1 VQDVPA
7 PFTIESA
14 ERGEASDL
22 DEVRAVAGA
31 FVAALRTEHGLT
43 ELQLLVLRALT
54 KSMTGFEIEYDAVEG
69 VEPEQLGHLLAD
81 RPTMFRRRIVQ
92 MMLIGEL
99 LLRPLPPEV
108 SERVEQYALEL
119 GVSDDMLGITRR
131 LASGALGLALVDFR
145 RSGYEG
151 NWDFDDYADSL
162 HTRHR
167 LVEPWAENPDDPELA
182 VRWAALEQC
191 RANTLGRKVWEF
203 YQARGFHW
211 PGTTGSAP
219 PLLAQHD
226 WLHVIADYGSTVESE
241 VEVFSFIARAND
253 DPQAFSLQAM
263 VLSLFETGYLT
274 RGAGIF
280 DIDTGHLSSSSE
292 QAEHMATRLA
302 DAMYRGARC
311 ACAGDLLKVDWFAYA
326 DLPLDDVRREF
337 RVIPKSEG
345 AYDAGSVSPWETG
358 GITVHQYDYARQRAA
373 DQGLAYE
380 SYGAAPVET

>member
-1 VQDVPA
+1 MPA
-7 PFTIESA
+7 PLPTGSP
-14 ERGEASDL
+14 ERHEPSDI

-31 FVAALRTEHGLT
+31 FVDALRTEHGLT
-43 ELQLLVLRALT
+43 ELQQLVLRALT
-54 KSMTGFEIEYDAVEG
+54 KSMTGFEVEYDAVEG
-69 VEPEQLGHLLAD
+69 VGPEQLGYLLAD
-81 RPTMFRRRIVQ
+81 RPVMFRRRIVQ

-108 SERVEQYALEL
+108 SERVETYALEL
-119 GVSDDMLGITRR
+119 GVRDDMFAVTRR
-131 LASGALGLALVDFR
+131 LADGALGLALVDFR

-151 NWDFDDYADSL
+151 NWNYDDYADSL
-162 HTRHR
+162 HTRRR
-167 LVEPWAENPDDPELA
+167 LVEPWAEHPDDPQLA
-182 VRWAALEQC
+182 ARWAALEHC

-263 VLSLFETGYLT
+263 VLSLFETGYLA

-280 DIDTGHLSSSSE
+280 DLDTGHLSRSSE
-292 QAEHMATRLA
+292 HADRMATRMA
-302 DAMYRGARC
+302 DAMYRGAGC
-311 ACAGDLLKVDWFAYA
+311 GCNGDLLKVDWFSYA
-326 DLPLDDVRREF
+326 DQPLDDVRREF
-337 RVIPKSEG
+337 RVIPKSEA

-358 GITVHQYDYARQRAA
+358 GITVHQDGYARQRALER
-373 DQGLAYE
+373 GVEYE
-380 SYGAAPVET
+380 SYGAVPLEL